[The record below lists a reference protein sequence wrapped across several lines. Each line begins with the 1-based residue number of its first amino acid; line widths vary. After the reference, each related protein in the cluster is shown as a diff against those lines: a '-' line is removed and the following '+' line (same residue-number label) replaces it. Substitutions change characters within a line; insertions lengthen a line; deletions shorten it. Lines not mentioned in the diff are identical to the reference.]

1 MLKKNEETLTRI
13 KKEYFSIPNL
23 MGYFRILMIPVF
35 LYLYGKADSK
45 REYLWAFVI
54 LGISLL
60 TDFFDGKIARKYHMV
75 TDFGKVLDPAADKL
89 TQGALALA
97 VLHNYP
103 IMDIF
108 LILFLIKELYMAVM
122 GLYLKKKKNIWN
134 GAQWYGKICTAVVD
148 IGLFIL
154 LLFPGLSYG
163 LAHILVDI
171 MIICI
176 IFSLVKYV
184 HYHFSFLGK
193 NRRKKRCI
201 PWKMCS
207 IFIIGYLLLG
217 AILPYLHQPEVGTDY
232 KENFEPSQ
240 FYAENSSCD
249 RAAVIEDNGEA
260 LAERLCMIDH
270 AKHRI
275 ILSTFDF
282 RSDTSGRQML
292 AALKEAA
299 ERGVQVQ
306 IVIDGFNFLLRA
318 KWNPYFR
325 AVANMENVEFRIYNP
340 LNLFTPWK
348 AMSRMHDK
356 YVIADE
362 EVYLLGGRN
371 TFDYFLGNQNG
382 HKNYDRDI
390 LVYNTGGRESSI
402 YQVIDYFQEI
412 WNQSECKPW
421 KPDKRSMNSSQVIK
435 ASDELKSIYDTMK
448 DEHAEWFQPS
458 DYVKKTVSVNKITLI
473 SNSTELYSKEPQ
485 VFYSLYRLME
495 NAKESVVVHTPY
507 IMCNDMMY
515 RSFHHISR
523 QGVPLTIMTNSSKNN
538 GNPFGAVDYV
548 LHKEDI
554 LDTGVDILE
563 YEGGISYHGKSVV
576 IDDNMAIIGSFN
588 MDMKSVYQDTEL
600 MLAVNSKELCSQLTG
615 NLEIYHKDASL
626 AVMDKNEWKN
636 LLQCQTSV
644 KGRLQRRLIMFL
656 DPWVR
661 FLM

>member
-1 MLKKNEETLTRI
+1 MLKHNKEALKKI

-23 MGYFRILMIPVF
+23 MGYFRILLIPVF
-35 LYLYGKADSK
+35 LYLYGTADSK
-45 REYLWAFVI
+45 GEYLWAFVI

-75 TDFGKVLDPAADKL
+75 TDFGKALDPVADKL

-108 LILFLIKELYMAVM
+108 LVIFLIKEIYMAFM

-134 GAQWYGKICTAVVD
+134 GAQWHGKICTAVVD
-148 IGLFIL
+148 IGIFIL
-154 LLFPGLSYG
+154 LSFPDLSYEA
-163 LAHILVDI
+163 AHVLVDI
-171 MIICI
+171 MIVSI

-184 HYHFSFLGK
+184 RYHLAVLEKHS
-193 NRRKKRCI
+193 NKKRGAS
-201 PWKMCS
+201 WKVFS
-207 IFIIGYLLLG
+207 IFIIVYLLLG
-217 AILPYLHQPEVGTDY
+217 ATLPYLYQPEMKAED

-240 FYAENSSCD
+240 FYAENASCD
-249 RAAVIEDNGEA
+249 RAAVIEDNGAA
-260 LAERLCMIDH
+260 LAERLCMIEH
-270 AKHRI
+270 AQYSI

-282 RSDTSGRQML
+282 RSDTSGKQIL
-292 AALKEAA
+292 AALQEAA
-299 ERGVQVQ
+299 GRGVRVQ
-306 IVIDGFNFLLRA
+306 IMIDGFNFLLRA

-325 AVANMENVEFRIYNP
+325 AVASMENVEFRVYNP
-340 LNLFTPWK
+340 LNLLTPWK

-371 TFDYFLGNQNG
+371 TFDYFLGNQEG

-390 LVYNTGGRESSI
+390 LVYNTGGSESSI
-402 YQVIDYFQEI
+402 YQVIGYFQQI

-421 KPDKRSMNSSQVIK
+421 KIDKRSMNSSKVMK
-435 ASDELKSIYDTMK
+435 ASKELQSVYDTTK
-448 DEHAEWFQPS
+448 EQYKEWFQPT
-458 DYVKKTVSVNKITLI
+458 DYVKKTVPVNKITLI
-473 SNSTELYSKEPQ
+473 SNPTDLYSKEPE

-495 NAKESVVVHTPY
+495 NAKENVVVHTPY

-515 RSFHHISR
+515 RSFQQVSR
-523 QGVPLTIMTNSSKNN
+523 QGVPVTIMTNSSQNN

-548 LHKEDI
+548 LHKEEL

-600 MLAVNSKELCSQLTG
+600 MLAVNSEELCSQLTD
-615 NLEIYHKDASL
+615 NLEAYHKEASL
-626 AVMDKNEWKN
+626 AVLDKNEWKA
-636 LLQCQTSV
+636 LLQSQTSV
-644 KGRLQRRLIMFL
+644 KDRLQRRFIMLL
-656 DPWVR
+656 DPWIR